1 MCVDRNMKRSLAI
14 DSHQKFHLT
23 VLRTVAAG
31 GLLGGLHGVVG
42 PATSYLADLGGLHG
56 AWAWLYGA
64 SAVLLLGAAAVP
76 PASKRGAAAL
86 VGCAVLGGLSTGLAA
101 CAAAAGCTVG
111 GSLGL
116 AVALGLYMAT
126 GELPGGR
133 WQALLSGLAGAGMAL
148 VAQRIPPALMAQD
161 FMLELPTPAASL
173 LAGLGMGLAVG
184 SATIGRYLK
193 VKLEPMDKELK
204 GLLPAET
211 ADDEISKLVAQAM
224 TSYQQAADCLAEH
237 PQARAT
243 AEQLVKKVARFG
255 KKWQDIE
262 VQARKSDRPKLDQRI
277 ADGEGPTNDYTATL
291 IRGVAA
297 VSERPEVRSLVRT
310 HYAEQGVLHDV
321 DPARDQRAH
330 PAAHQVGELGEAPF
344 EKERRVDAATDE
356 LLRHQDV
363 VRLARELDLVPPE
376 ARRLEEDPAD
386 HLDVRRRL
394 DGANGGRGRCPWPA
408 RVGCGDRQPV
418 GRREAPRRAVPPAAA
433 EAGHAAARRTHEP
446 SRRGER
452 GLAAGKSREGAA
464 SAGRGCR
471 DARQPDARRGSTV
484 LKVYFDNILLPDS
497 GTNQWE
503 SDGVFGYSISIKPW
517 NTYPSYPFT
526 IENTAHVYFD
536 FNPPVA
542 TNTETT
548 LVEISVGLH
557 EQEVSSVMVYPNP
570 VYDVLNL
577 NLSAIASQHRVSVVD
592 ITGKMLSEQVYTG
605 NRISIP
611 VQQLQTGMYLVKVSD
626 TQSGN
631 YAVQRFTKY

>member
-1 MCVDRNMKRSLAI
+1 MKRSLAI

-42 PATSYLADLGGLHG
+42 PATSYLADLGELHG

-133 WQALLSGLAGAGMAL
+133 WQALLSGLVGAGMAL
-148 VAQRIPPALMAQD
+148 VAQQIPPALMTQD
-161 FMLELPTPAASL
+161 FMRELPTPAASL

-277 ADGEGPTNDYTATL
+277 AELQARKDASSDEGVRTEYERALGALREQLTSLGEIEKGRERAVARLHHQVATL
-291 IRGVAA
+291 ERLRLAA
-297 VSERPEVRSLVRT
+297 LHHRSV
-310 HYAEQGVLHDV
+310 G
-321 DPARDQRAH
+321 
-330 PAAHQVGELGEAPF
+330 AAKLGE
-344 EKERRVDAATDE
+344 ELKTVVDE
-356 LLRHQDV
+356 LVQ
-363 VRLARELDLVPPE
+363 AGQELDT
-376 ARRLEEDPAD
+376 
-386 HLDVRRRL
+386 
-394 DGANGGRGRCPWPA
+394 
-408 RVGCGDRQPV
+408 
-418 GRREAPRRAVPPAAA
+418 AA
-433 EAGHAAARRTHEP
+433 EV
-446 SRRGER
+446 
-452 GLAAGKSREGAA
+452 LA
-464 SAGRGCR
+464 
-471 DARQPDARRGSTV
+471 
-484 LKVYFDNILLPDS
+484 
-497 GTNQWE
+497 
-503 SDGVFGYSISIKPW
+503 
-517 NTYPSYPFT
+517 
-526 IENTAHVYFD
+526 
-536 FNPPVA
+536 
-542 TNTETT
+542 
-548 LVEISVGLH
+548 
-557 EQEVSSVMVYPNP
+557 EVPN
-570 VYDVLNL
+570 
-577 NLSAIASQHRVSVVD
+577 
-592 ITGKMLSEQVYTG
+592 
-605 NRISIP
+605 
-611 VQQLQTGMYLVKVSD
+611 
-626 TQSGN
+626 
-631 YAVQRFTKY
+631 